1 MIEQRLMLVAGDV
14 GRSRDG
20 HILGQY
26 RCACGSTIKAIMSR
40 VRNGYVRS
48 CGCFAREESSRRA
61 KTHGM
66 KGTPE
71 YRVWGAILTRCRNE
85 RSKDYPRYGGAGI
98 DVCDEWAKSFE
109 AFYSH
114 VGPRPSGTTI
124 DRINGAKGYEPG
136 NVRWA
141 TNTEQA
147 RNKANFT
154 IVSTPSGLMPLVDYA
169 KSVGLTRG
177 AAHLRL
183 TRGKLEG
190 VSRV

>member
-1 MIEQRLMLVAGDV
+1 MEQRLTIIKQNV
-14 GRSRDG
+14 GRTADK
-20 HILGQY
+20 HIIGLY
-26 RCACGSTIKAIMSR
+26 RCACGAEVRVAQSR
-40 VRNGYVRS
+40 VRNGYTKS
-48 CGCFAREESSRRA
+48 CGCLAREESSRRA

-66 KGTPE
+66 KGSPE
-71 YRVWGAILTRCRNE
+71 YRSWAAILNRCRNE

-124 DRINGAKGYEPG
+124 DRINGAQGYEPG

-183 TRGKLEG
+183 KRGKLEG